1 MWYRALTN
9 PNYLGLLGLVAQIE
23 MDTPMVEV
31 NFPEREKFEATT
43 PTESFGIVDLE
54 HKEGL
59 DILATTIISQEK
71 HSEVCS
77 TFSSGG
83 GIGFPTML
91 PLIDSGNAEIIDE
104 LKSGKLKTTDVQT
117 IIQNAE
123 NQQSVKCPRRR
134 SSGGSMVMNR
144 RKRPKDHKQHFAEI
158 GLPFAPKG
166 P

>member
-1 MWYRALTN
+1 M
-9 PNYLGLLGLVAQIE
+9 
-23 MDTPMVEV
+23 EV
-31 NFPEREKFEATT
+31 VKFPEREKFEATT
-43 PTESFGIVDLE
+43 PTGSCSVVDHE
-54 HKEGL
+54 HEEGL
-59 DILATTIISQEK
+59 NILATTIITQEK
-71 HSEVCS
+71 HSEACS
-77 TFSSGG
+77 TISPDG

-104 LKSGKLKTTDVQT
+104 LKSGKLKTTDGQT

-166 P
+166 T